1 MLELFCFSFV
11 FYYIYDIIYVDKFTN
26 KKGGTKMISFNLPPL
41 ALLGRI
47 VLFLFTVGFYPLFIL
62 ITARFSRSVLKFLL
76 QMLLPVIAV
85 ILNSWF
91 GFIPAILLWIAYV
104 LLSLPIRERDPQLK
118 VMGIVLFWLSMIP
131 INIFIKMLV
140 AL

>member
-1 MLELFCFSFV
+1 MLINFKN
-11 FYYIYDIIYVDKFTN
+11 IGG
-26 KKGGTKMISFNLPPL
+26 KKMTYFNLPSL

-62 ITARFSRSVLKFLL
+62 ITARFSRRVMKFLL

-85 ILNSWF
+85 ILNGWF
-91 GFIPAILLWIAYV
+91 GFIPAIILWIIYV
-104 LLSLPIRERDPQLK
+104 ILSLPVREEPELK
-118 VMGIVLFWLSMIP
+118 LMGIVLFWLSLIP
-131 INIFIKMLV
+131 IILLKMIA